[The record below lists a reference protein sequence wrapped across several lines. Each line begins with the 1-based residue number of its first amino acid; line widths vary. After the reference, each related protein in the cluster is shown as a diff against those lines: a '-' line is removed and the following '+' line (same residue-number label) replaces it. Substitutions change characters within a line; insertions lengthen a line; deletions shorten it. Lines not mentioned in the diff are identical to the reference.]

1 MAISFDKA
9 LGIHEQA
16 VGVRT
21 QRAEILANNIAN
33 SDTPN
38 YKARDIDFQSI
49 LEGVQSD
56 QPRLKMA
63 QTSAGHS
70 EGIINPDFASE
81 LMYRIPNQ
89 PSVDGNTVNLQEE
102 MARYTENAVDYQASF
117 HFLNK
122 KFKGLTA
129 AIKGE

>member
-1 MAISFDKA
+1 MAISFDNA

-16 VGVRT
+16 VNVRVR
-21 QRAEILANNIAN
+21 RAELLANNIAN

-38 YKARDIDFQSI
+38 YKARDLDFQSI
-49 LEGVQSD
+49 LQGAQSGKSLPMTVTH
-56 QPRLKMA
+56 QEHN
-63 QTSAGHS
+63 SS
-70 EGIINPDFASE
+70 IVNPDFAAE

-102 MARYTENAVDYQASF
+102 MARYTENAIDYQASF
-117 HFLNK
+117 TFLDK
-122 KFKGLTA
+122 KFKGLMG